1 MIDVIIIGAGITGC
15 AIASELGRYDLSVV
29 VLESGHDVASGA
41 TKANSGIIH
50 AGFDAVPG
58 TKKAEYNVRGASMY
72 PALCEKLNVEYK
84 KNGALVIALSEEDR
98 LTVEALFERGIKNKV
113 AGLRVLERDEV
124 LALEPEINPDVIC
137 ALYAPSS
144 AIVSP
149 YEVAFALADD
159 AATNGVNF
167 IFNASVEN
175 VHKETG
181 LFSIE
186 TSVGKFTS
194 KTVINCAG
202 ASGADIHNQLSNIKY
217 HMIHRRGQYYLLDRA
232 DPLPITRTVFQCP
245 SNMGK
250 GVLIT
255 PTVHGNILIG
265 PSAEDILD
273 SLDTSTTSEGLDNV
287 IKSAFLTW
295 PELSVRTNI
304 TNFSGVRAHLDT
316 GDFIIGEVGDVP
328 GAYETIGVESPGLS
342 AAPAIASDICR
353 MVTKYLDAPLKKD
366 SVDRKVRRKPFR
378 EMSDKE
384 REDAVKADPLYGN
397 IICRCEMVTEAEI
410 REAIRRPVRARSV
423 DAVKRRTRAGMG
435 RCQGGFCLPRV
446 AAIIADEMGC
456 PITEV
461 TRNGGE
467 SYLLEGTVEE
477 FLKESW
483 DD

>member
-15 AIASELGRYDLSVV
+15 AIASELGRYDLSVI

-194 KTVINCAG
+194 KTVITA
-202 ASGADIHNQLSNIKY
+202 
-217 HMIHRRGQYYLLDRA
+217 
-232 DPLPITRTVFQCP
+232 
-245 SNMGK
+245 
-250 GVLIT
+250 
-255 PTVHGNILIG
+255 
-265 PSAEDILD
+265 
-273 SLDTSTTSEGLDNV
+273 
-287 IKSAFLTW
+287 
-295 PELSVRTNI
+295 
-304 TNFSGVRAHLDT
+304 
-316 GDFIIGEVGDVP
+316 
-328 GAYETIGVESPGLS
+328 
-342 AAPAIASDICR
+342 
-353 MVTKYLDAPLKKD
+353 
-366 SVDRKVRRKPFR
+366 
-378 EMSDKE
+378 
-384 REDAVKADPLYGN
+384 
-397 IICRCEMVTEAEI
+397 
-410 REAIRRPVRARSV
+410 
-423 DAVKRRTRAGMG
+423 
-435 RCQGGFCLPRV
+435 
-446 AAIIADEMGC
+446 
-456 PITEV
+456 
-461 TRNGGE
+461 
-467 SYLLEGTVEE
+467 
-477 FLKESW
+477 
-483 DD
+483 